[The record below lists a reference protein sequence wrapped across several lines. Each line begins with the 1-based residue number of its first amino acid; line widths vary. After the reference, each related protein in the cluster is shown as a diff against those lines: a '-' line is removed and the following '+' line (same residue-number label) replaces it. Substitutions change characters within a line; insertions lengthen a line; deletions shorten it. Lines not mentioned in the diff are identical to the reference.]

1 VASPKP
7 VSIVEAG
14 AIEML
19 LDAGSVVIAAC
30 GGGIP
35 VVEAENG
42 GGGASSAPPVQLTRV
57 EGVVDKDLA
66 AAVLAQQIGA
76 QSLVILTD
84 VDGVLEDFGT
94 ASERLIRTMTVDKAE
109 ALVAGDTLPKG
120 SMRPKV
126 QACIDFVRATE
137 RPAHIGAL
145 GKLAQIVQGEAGTTI
160 RCVEGK

>member
-42 GGGASSAPPVQLTRV
+42 GGGASSAPPMQLTRV